1 MRKLLTLV
9 FVTISFQVLFAQ
21 KQKLGFNLV
30 VGQTYYLTI
39 KSATTD
45 ALQNVNG
52 PKVKI
57 NFNSSSRI
65 AFKVID
71 CKDSIYNLSASFQ
84 QLSGVTNLPIGP
96 FGDINSFDSD
106 NKNISDTFSNVAKEI
121 IDKPFLVRMTAIGK
135 IVDIKNM
142 DAVFKQALAR
152 FPLTMEQKLT
162 FKGELNRAFGEDVF
176 KDDLEMATAIYP
188 DKPVQKGGH
197 WTIQRNPESRY
208 SDTLISTY
216 EWKDKAESY
225 NVITGTGNNKTVQ
238 QDGYRQTDSM
248 QVRADMAD
256 SIHSNLKVD
265 NKTGWITEGTINE
278 VMAGSSDIKNNPKF
292 PGGLQQTASF
302 LKEIT
307 YSSK

>member
-1 MRKLLTLV
+1 MRKLFTLV
-9 FVTISFQVLFAQ
+9 FVTISFQALFAQ

-57 NFNSSSRI
+57 NFNSSGRI

-121 IDKPFLVRMTAIGK
+121 IDKPFLVRMTATGK

-152 FPLTMEQKLT
+152 FPLTMEQKLI

-176 KDDLEMATAIYP
+176 KDDLEMATEIYSY
-188 DKPVQKGGH
+188 KPVQKGGH
-197 WTIQRNPESRY
+197 WTIQRNPESRHA
-208 SDTLISTY
+208 DTLISIY

-225 NVITGTGNNKTVQ
+225 NVITGTGNTKTVQ
-238 QDGYRQTDSM
+238 QDGYRQMDSM
-248 QVRADMAD
+248 QEKADMTD

-265 NKTGWITEGTINE
+265 SKTGWITEGTINE
-278 VMAGSSDIKNNPKF
+278 VMSGSTDIKNNPKF

>member
-1 MRKLLTLV
+1 MTKLFNLV
-9 FVTISFQVLFAQ
+9 FLIISFQVLFAQ

-45 ALQNVNG
+45 ALQNVNR

-57 NFNSSSRI
+57 NFNSSGRI

-106 NKNISDTFSNVAKEI
+106 NKNKSDTFSNVVMEI
-121 IDKPFLVRMTAIGK
+121 IDKPFLVRMTTLGK
-135 IVDIKNM
+135 IVEVKNM

-152 FPLTMEQKLT
+152 FPLTMEQRII
-162 FKGELNRAFGEDVF
+162 FKGELNRAFGEDIF
-176 KDDLEMATAIYP
+176 KNDLEMATAIYP
-188 DKPVQKGGH
+188 DKPVERGGH
-197 WTIQRNPESRY
+197 WTIQRNPGSRHA
-208 SDTLISTY
+208 DTLISTY
-216 EWKDKAESY
+216 AWADKAESY
-225 NVITGTGNNKTVQ
+225 NIITGTGNTTTVQ
-238 QDGYRQTDSM
+238 QDGYTQMDSM
-248 QVRADMAD
+248 QVKADMTD
-256 SIHSNLKVD
+256 SIYSNLKVD
-265 NKTGWITEGTINE
+265 SKTGWITEGTIND
-278 VMAGSSDIKNNPKF
+278 VMSGNSEIKDNPKF
-292 PGGLQQTASF
+292 PGGLQQKASF